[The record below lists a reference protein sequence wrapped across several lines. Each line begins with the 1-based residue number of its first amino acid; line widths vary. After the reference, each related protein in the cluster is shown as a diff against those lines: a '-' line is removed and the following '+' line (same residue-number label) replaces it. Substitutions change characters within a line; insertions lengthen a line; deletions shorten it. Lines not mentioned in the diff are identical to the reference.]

1 VVCDDVH
8 VYEILV
14 GEIVIGAVIIVLG
27 VLKMYDKLVLAN
39 KLLENS
45 QKLSGQISRAMQELP
60 DLRRAGPEYVSG
72 ALGDIGIAGIMNEL
86 GIDPGILKNPL
97 VKGLVDKYAPRVLEQ
112 LAKHGDQSQ
121 NQEKYLL

>member
-1 VVCDDVH
+1 

-14 GEIVIGAVIIVLG
+14 GEIVVGVVIIALAA
-27 VLKMYDKLVLAN
+27 LKMHDKVILTN

-72 ALGDIGIAGIMNEL
+72 ALGDIGIAGIMDEL
-86 GIDPGILKNPL
+86 GIDPAILKNPL

-121 NQEKYLL
+121 GQEKYLL

>member
-1 VVCDDVH
+1 M
-8 VYEILV
+8 YEILV

-27 VLKMYDKLVLAN
+27 ALKMHDKVILTN

-72 ALGDIGIAGIMNEL
+72 ALGEIGVDGIMKEL
-86 GIDPGILKNPL
+86 GIDPKLLNNPL
-97 VKGLVDKYAPRVLEQ
+97 VKGLINQYAPRLLER
-112 LAKHGDQSQ
+112 LGNGNKSKE
-121 NQEKYLL
+121 QEIALL